1 MRKGEDPLRYKSAD
15 GSPIFK
21 CAVALVR
28 GENLFETLL
37 LNLHRYSQVDAVPM
51 QARNGDPPAWE
62 RTRPTEAEDRT
73 PDGYRDLLTWQS
85 RRARLIPERLP
96 NGLAG
101 VSRVVLMKGNQFPD
115 HFVLATAETMTPFR
129 KNNDPKA
136 KSSGWLPLTIRSKR
150 ALWRDSAAIFQQA
163 AESAEHATAIS
174 LARPRMFAWLGDLES
189 GGWLPHAVRVLDV
202 EVFGIESDRASLSAW
217 RQETL
222 PLPKDYLR
230 TPELAIGIEHALE
243 LTEHVHNVLQ
253 ATAAKFAEIALAP
266 QSNEGGRQADREKG
280 VKPLRDAIDIDS
292 AYWPFLEAPFLDLL
306 RQLPSD
312 RKQDENGQMF
322 AGKARLAA
330 WGSSVHEIANRA
342 MRLAVSSG
350 GTSAWMLKAR
360 AEAEALY
367 RHLMVKRMADYTAR
381 TQEGVAIES
390 TG

>member
-1 MRKGEDPLRYKSAD
+1 M
-15 GSPIFK
+15 
-21 CAVALVR
+21 
-28 GENLFETLL
+28 
-37 LNLHRYSQVDAVPM
+37 
-51 QARNGDPPAWE
+51 
-62 RTRPTEAEDRT
+62 
-73 PDGYRDLLTWQS
+73 
-85 RRARLIPERLP
+85 
-96 NGLAG
+96 
-101 VSRVVLMKGNQFPD
+101 
-115 HFVLATAETMTPFR
+115 
-129 KNNDPKA
+129 
-136 KSSGWLPLTIRSKR
+136 
-150 ALWRDSAAIFQQA
+150 
-163 AESAEHATAIS
+163 
-174 LARPRMFAWLGDLES
+174 
-189 GGWLPHAVRVLDV
+189 
-202 EVFGIESDRASLSAW
+202 
-217 RQETL
+217 
-222 PLPKDYLR
+222 
-230 TPELAIGIEHALE
+230 
-243 LTEHVHNVLQ
+243 LQ